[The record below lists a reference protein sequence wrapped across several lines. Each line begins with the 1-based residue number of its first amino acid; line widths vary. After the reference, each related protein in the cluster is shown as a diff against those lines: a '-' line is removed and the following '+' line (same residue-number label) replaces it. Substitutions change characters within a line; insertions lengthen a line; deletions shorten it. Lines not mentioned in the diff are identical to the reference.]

1 MTGKLRSIEGGWSM
15 YLWNLNWKN
24 CFECRFL
31 EFKISG
37 TIVKLIK
44 VWRNSRKDF
53 RVGKKGES
61 ETLKRL
67 QAAYFMEELFRD
79 TREFGLIEA

>member
-44 VWRNSRKDF
+44 VWRNF
-53 RVGKKGES
+53 RVGKKRES